1 MKNEEFPCQE
11 ELKGTNKKLCAA
23 SSEDSSSRREATILH
38 SSLKE
43 KTARGL
49 FWGGISNGV
58 QQLLNL
64 LFGIFLARLLT
75 PDDYG
80 MVAVLSI
87 FSLVASSLQ
96 ESGFTA
102 ALVNKKDAGHCDYNA
117 VFWFNVGLGTCLYWL
132 LFWASPFIAR
142 FYGNPELTPLARYSF
157 LGFWVSSCGIAHN
170 AYLFR
175 HLMTRQKAIASML
188 SLFVSG
194 CTGVTLAYC
203 GFAYWGIATQTLVY
217 ISVQTACYWYFSP
230 WRPTFRFDFSPLRQ
244 MFGFSFKL
252 LLTNIFNH
260 LNNSLLSIV
269 LGKLY
274 SEREVGYYS
283 QGNKWSGMGQLC
295 ILGMINGVAQPVLAG
310 VSDDAERQRRVFRKL
325 LRFVAFVSF
334 PALLGLALVAQELTV
349 IAVTDKWLP
358 SVPFLQM
365 MCVSGAF
372 VPIVGLYQQFII
384 SQGRSDVFMWNI
396 ILSGLVLLACVLLAH
411 PWGIKAIVWAY
422 VVVCV
427 GWLPVWH
434 RLAWR
439 GKGLSWWLALRDM
452 APYAVVS
459 VGVMLITHILT
470 VSVDNIYLRL
480 SVKIAIAVLLY
491 IGIMWVAGV
500 STLREAWGYFRK
512 KQVV

>member
-1 MKNEEFPCQE
+1 M
-11 ELKGTNKKLCAA
+11 
-23 SSEDSSSRREATILH
+23 
-38 SSLKE
+38 
-43 KTARGL
+43 
-49 FWGGISNGV
+49 
-58 QQLLNL
+58 
-64 LFGIFLARLLT
+64 
-75 PDDYG
+75 
-80 MVAVLSI
+80 
-87 FSLVASSLQ
+87 
-96 ESGFTA
+96 
-102 ALVNKKDAGHCDYNA
+102 
-117 VFWFNVGLGTCLYWL
+117 
-132 LFWASPFIAR
+132 
-142 FYGNPELTPLARYSF
+142 
-157 LGFWVSSCGIAHN
+157 
-170 AYLFR
+170 
-175 HLMTRQKAIASML
+175 
-188 SLFVSG
+188 
-194 CTGVTLAYC
+194 
-203 GFAYWGIATQTLVY
+203 
-217 ISVQTACYWYFSP
+217 
-230 WRPTFRFDFSPLRQ
+230 
-244 MFGFSFKL
+244 
-252 LLTNIFNH
+252 
-260 LNNSLLSIV
+260 

-500 STLREAWGYFRK
+500 STLREAWSYFRK